1 MDYDVEAFD
10 TLEYGAHLMEKINE
24 LSDGKGRVIQ
34 TVGALTSQSHV
45 EEAQGGKEWAEKN
58 APDLKVDDQP
68 IVSDDNQDTAYSKVK
83 EALTADTKH
92 EIVGIQCA
100 AMSET
105 PGALRQLRNL
115 DFRAKY
121 ISQVH
126 LLCQFVASTLKTEQL
141 SL

>member
-1 MDYDVEAFD
+1 MV
-10 TLEYGAHLMEKINE
+10 
-24 LSDGKGRVIQ
+24 
-34 TVGALTSQSHV
+34 
-45 EEAQGGKEWAEKN
+45 KN
-58 APDLKVDDQP
+58 GLRRMLQILKSDDQP

-105 PGALRQLRNL
+105 PGAAQAVEELGLQGES
-115 DFRAKY
+115 Y